1 MRSCCLQTIRVI
13 RGLLIV
19 RHHSRSRSA
28 RLKLRAHLLDL
39 RSLFFELRTE
49 NLNLFLLLRD
59 PCLQLLYFAI
69 EHGLA
74 LGTSANRSS
83 ALVPIGTDERCP
95 QLASGRI
102 DVHSGGVGGG
112 NFCPGNAA
120 DVAGFVRSSA
130 GSKPADGN
138 HILIG
143 GITGIADIN
152 IIAVFDLLGPSS
164 RAKDDIVIACAIL
177 KRLISNGGV

>member
-102 DVHSGGVGGG
+102 DV
-112 NFCPGNAA
+112 
-120 DVAGFVRSSA
+120 AGFVRSSA

-164 RAKDDIVIACAIL
+164 RAKGDIVIACAIL